1 MATVALGRNMKTGR
15 RSLRLPKVD
24 SRLWFGLLLVAVSV
38 LGGLRLFA
46 VADNKVG
53 VLVAARDLP
62 GNKPLTKGDLRIAR
76 VQVGSRIFDRL
87 LPATQLRSLT
97 GRVLLYPV
105 SKDGPVLETAIAR
118 SPRAG
123 REISVPI
130 ASEHA
135 LGGAIRVGDRVDV
148 LASFNKGS
156 GDARTA
162 VVVSKA
168 EVIAINKTKGL
179 FGQAGGSANA
189 FTLSVD
195 PETAV
200 FLAYA
205 MRNGELDIVRSTGA
219 DTKEPPSPEASSF
232 DKKTLETKPAV
243 SAGGTP

>member
-1 MATVALGRNMKTGR
+1 MATVAIR
-15 RSLRLPKVD
+15 RSVRKKGRSLHLPKVD

-62 GNKPLTKGDLRIAR
+62 GNKALTKGDLRVAR

-87 LPATQLRSLT
+87 LPAAKLPSLT

-105 SKDGPVLETAIAR
+105 AKDGPVLEATIAPH
-118 SPRAG
+118 PRAG

-156 GDARTA
+156 EDARTA

-168 EVIAINKTKGL
+168 EVIAINRTKGL
-179 FGQAGGSANA
+179 FGQAGGSSGA

-200 FLAYA
+200 FLVYA
-205 MRNGELDIVRSTGA
+205 MRNGELDMVRSTGA
-219 DTKEPPSPEASSF
+219 NNKEPSPREALSF
-232 DKKTLETKPAV
+232 DKAALESKPGV
-243 SAGGTP
+243 SAGGAP